1 MEETSQSQVSTK
13 KQEPKRSGSSSEDGR
28 EVDKADRVTEKGLSP
43 AQPSPATRLLWWC
56 PSPCR
61 LARMGLP
68 WLLQFL
74 ERAKRLPDVGLVH
87 AVPSLLAF
95 PSPPLRLAPG
105 LVNSSSPFKHLPQ
118 PASGLLYSCSP
129 PFMCVPDPAQTA
141 EQQAQGGRPG
151 DHTSSKLEI
160 WDVLDWVSPY
170 PSSKVNN
177 NLIQEG
183 TSNLLTL

>member
-1 MEETSQSQVSTK
+1 MDQARKIGEKRTKQTESRRSVS
-13 KQEPKRSGSSSEDGR
+13 PR
-28 EVDKADRVTEKGLSP
+28 
-43 AQPSPATRLLWWC
+43 PSPATWLLWLY

-74 ERAKRLPDVGLVH
+74 ERAKCLPDVGLVH

-118 PASGLLYSCSP
+118 PASAFSTAAALHTCAS
-129 PFMCVPDPAQTA
+129 QT
-141 EQQAQGGRPG
+141 QHRLQRGRPSVG
-151 DHTSSKLEI
+151 DLEI
-160 WDVLDWVSPY
+160 TQVQSPGNVGC
-170 PSSKVNN
+170 PGLGESLSF
-177 NLIQEG
+177 L
-183 TSNLLTL
+183 